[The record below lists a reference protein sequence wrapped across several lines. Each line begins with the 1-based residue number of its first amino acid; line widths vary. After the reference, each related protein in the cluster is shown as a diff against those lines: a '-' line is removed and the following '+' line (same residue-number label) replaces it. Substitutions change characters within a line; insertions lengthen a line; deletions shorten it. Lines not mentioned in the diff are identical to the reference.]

1 MDCQESLIVKPY
13 SLDIAYAL
21 TAVICVFL
29 VAVFIRIIR
38 KAVSHLLLV
47 LIALMLVTNICICF
61 WEKSY

>member
-1 MDCQESLIVKPY
+1 MDCQESLIVEPY

-21 TAVICVFL
+21 IAVICLLL

-38 KAVSHLLLV
+38 KAVSQLLLV
-47 LIALMLVTNICICF
+47 LIALMFVTNICICF

>member
-1 MDCQESLIVKPY
+1 MVCQESLIVKPY

-21 TAVICVFL
+21 TAVICVLL

-38 KAVSHLLLV
+38 KAVSQLLLV
-47 LIALMLVTNICICF
+47 LIVLMFVTNICICF